1 MKSNGDG
8 TVSAVCLLAVQH
20 LAERRNSMQKSL
32 AVWIWLPVL
41 LFTCFASG
49 ARATTYFVTAGDDL
63 TLSSVLS
70 SSSPC
75 SVIIINQPV
84 GGPYFSFSLPFTL
97 APNNSG
103 TKIIAAPGEVAE
115 WDVPGDVFTVMPG
128 TFDVILE
135 NLVITGLGGGAG
147 T

>member
-1 MKSNGDG
+1 M
-8 TVSAVCLLAVQH
+8 
-20 LAERRNSMQKSL
+20 RKSL
-32 AVWIWLPVL
+32 AVWIWLPVI

-84 GGPYFSFSLPFTL
+84 GGPYFSFSSPVTL
-97 APNNSG
+97 VPNNSG
-103 TKIIAAPGEVAE
+103 TKNHGCSGRSRRMGHA
-115 WDVPGDVFTVMPG
+115 WRRLYG
-128 TFDVILE
+128 TFAKLGTALSANVSE
-135 NLVITGLGGGAG
+135 TAITRKFNEQGDRV
-147 T
+147 TSDHTCV